1 MIFLKISLN
10 FSSDLREEK
19 KESEVKF
26 WINVVHK
33 DHVLVGREHG
43 FLQAGHGKKSFLDRM
58 SAGDFVIF
66 YSPKTSVENGDT
78 LQTFTAIARLT
89 DENIY
94 QAKMA
99 DRIKPFRRNAQ
110 YFKCVEIPI
119 RPLLGDLDFIAD
131 ESNWGYPFRQ
141 GLFEIS
147 EPDFKIIAGNMQA
160 DFRRT
165 I

>member
-1 MIFLKISLN
+1 MGK
-10 FSSDLREEK
+10 
-19 KESEVKF
+19 
-26 WINVVHK
+26 
-33 DHVLVGREHG
+33 EHG

-66 YSPKTSVENGDT
+66 YSPKTSVENGET

-94 QAKMA
+94 QAEA
-99 DRIKPFRRNAQ
+99 SDGFKPFRRDAQ
-110 YFKCVEIPI
+110 FFKCLEIPI
-119 RPLLGDLDFIAD
+119 RPLLKDLNFIED
-131 ESNWGYPFRQ
+131 EANWGYPFRQ

-147 EPDFKIIAGNMQA
+147 EQDFKIIAANMQA

>member
-1 MIFLKISLN
+1 MILLKINLN
-10 FSSDLREEK
+10 FSSDLREHETN
-19 KESEVKF
+19 SGLKF
-26 WINVVHK
+26 WIDVIHK

-43 FLQAGHGKKSFLDRM
+43 FLQAGHGKKSFLDRL
-58 SAGDFVIF
+58 SAGDYVIF
-66 YSPKTSVENGDT
+66 YSPKTSIENGET
-78 LQTFTAIARLT
+78 LQTFTAIARLI

-94 QAKMA
+94 QVEM
-99 DRIKPFRRNAQ
+99 DDGFKPFRRNAQ
-110 YFKCVEIPI
+110 YFKCLEIPI
-119 RPLLGDLDFIAD
+119 RPLLGDLDFITD

-147 EPDFKIIAGNMQA
+147 EQDFKIIAGNMQA